1 MAHLPA
7 PFPHWLLSLDSGS
20 NALAAAVVHHVA
32 KGRSRHRSIRF
43 RKCCVRR
50 RAWVPQARILDL
62 RVYLARL
69 EPAAEFDADDS
80 RQHHDN
86 GSTVMWLGILSRAWP
101 YLAGAIALIGL
112 AIYLNQTGYRSGYAA
127 SEAHWQPL
135 FEAAAR
141 ERDEA
146 NARAS
151 VLEAR
156 STALSAESEKQHAES
171 MAALQ
176 ARASDAERTNRNLVR
191 QFAARSRCGA
201 VPEASG
207 TPTVPDAGSASDEHL

>member
-1 MAHLPA
+1 
-7 PFPHWLLSLDSGS
+7 
-20 NALAAAVVHHVA
+20 
-32 KGRSRHRSIRF
+32 
-43 RKCCVRR
+43 
-50 RAWVPQARILDL
+50 
-62 RVYLARL
+62 
-69 EPAAEFDADDS
+69 
-80 RQHHDN
+80 
-86 GSTVMWLGILSRAWP
+86 MWLGILSRAWP

-176 ARASDAERTNRNLVR
+176 ARASDAERTNRTLVR
-191 QFAARSRCGA
+191 KFAARSRCGA

-207 TPTVPDAGSASDEHL
+207 TPTVPDAGSASDERLAGTADRLTDVARRCESDSAQLSLLQNWIRSQQALFAE